1 MMMNILIVV
10 FGAGLL
16 AGLLYCEKKE
26 VPQAR
31 LTVKSLLSSLFI
43 FAAVVQP
50 HAIPLYYRFLMV
62 GMIFCLGGDIFL
74 ALPGKNM
81 FLFGLVC
88 FLMGH
93 VFYAVAF
100 FYTAGFNSWSGTG
113 AVISTLAGLGVFLW
127 LRPHL
132 GFMKI
137 PVICYILVIS
147 VMVIGAWSM
156 VGAGELRPAGRL
168 SAFVGALGFYVSDIF
183 VVSFSVF
190 YWSYWMSPVKAGCWS
205 PLIGCW
211 FLASGRWL
219 MVTHQK
225 REASGQNPDT

>member
-1 MMMNILIVV
+1 MLNLIVV
-10 FGAGLL
+10 VIAVGLL

-31 LTVKSLLSSLFI
+31 LMVKSLLSSLFI

-100 FYTAGFNSWSGTG
+100 FYAAGFNQWGGTG
-113 AVISTLAGLGVFLW
+113 VAISTLAGLGVFLW

-183 VVSFSVF
+183 VARQRFLKPDFVNRLLGLPLYYGGQFMLAFSIG
-190 YWSYWMSPVKAGCWS
+190 WLSPV
-205 PLIGCW
+205 
-211 FLASGRWL
+211 GR
-219 MVTHQK
+219 
-225 REASGQNPDT
+225 